1 MHFNWV
7 ICHVGT
13 MISGLKGVWWDD
25 AIDDWPTMADARS
38 FARSQACK
46 LKSYKV
52 PRKRRCALLTNWARV
67 TSPLGR
73 CSIATQKIVLVRVLD
88 VFVQRPARL
97 IGFL

>member
-1 MHFNWV
+1 
-7 ICHVGT
+7 
-13 MISGLKGVWWDD
+13 MISGLKGVRWDD
-25 AIDDWPTMADARS
+25 ASDDWPTMADARS

-52 PRKRRCALLTNWARV
+52 PRKRRWALIINLARV

-88 VFVQRPARL
+88 VGDVLLQRPARL
-97 IGFL
+97 IIGFF